1 MQCDRGEEEG
11 IDSAVAGESEV
22 GDGGNEI
29 GESGSETRPF
39 EQVCCGEEEKGRDPP
54 KAVGHGDKG
63 GSV

>member
-1 MQCDRGEEEG
+1 M
-11 IDSAVAGESEV
+11 DSAVAGEREV

-29 GESGSETRPF
+29 GERGSEIRLL

-54 KAVGHGDKG
+54 KVVVVGHDGDEG